1 MSQYEDAQALF
12 TKQDRMMSSGRSID
26 DYTAE
31 NADYRG
37 DPSDINA
44 QIIKEQ
50 HDDYVTRYLP
60 KLEQLVNT
68 VGSETYATDMG
79 TKTQQLSNK
88 GVQVGLNTVNAQ
100 LGRMGLSAVTG
111 DNGTALKKAS
121 ASAGGYN
128 SGLRAAEDIQNR
140 ILTG

>member
-1 MSQYEDAQALF
+1 MSQYEEAQAILR
-12 TKQDRMMSSGRSID
+12 KQNRTLASGTSID
-26 DYTAE
+26 TYM
-31 NADYRG
+31 ADNSVYGG